1 MNMISRQMGI
11 RPLISRLIAGAGAT
25 VMLAAVQLG
34 NPAQAAMAHAGGRA
48 ANAGARLMSINVGM
62 AFITLIIFVVLLL
75 VLSRFAWRPLIEGLS
90 RRENAIRESVQAA
103 AAAQAQVEQ
112 TRKLLEEKIA
122 EVQRQASQQLQQA
135 KMDASKAAEA
145 IHQRA
150 EAEAR
155 AMKDQALRD
164 IEAAKLQALGELAR
178 RSADLSVELASRI
191 IEREINAADQRKFLD
206 ESLAQLTASVN

>member
-1 MNMISRQMGI
+1 MTMISRQMRS
-11 RPLISRLIAGAGAT
+11 RPLISRLVAGAGAT
-25 VMLAAVQLG
+25 VMLAAVQLS
-34 NPAQAAMAHAGGRA
+34 NPVQAAMAHAGGRA

-75 VLSRFAWRPLIEGLS
+75 VLSRFAWRPLIAGLG

-112 TRKLLEEKIA
+112 TRKQLEEKIA

-164 IEAAKLQALGELAR
+164 IEAAKQQALGDLAR
-178 RSADLSVELASRI
+178 RSADLSIELASRI
-191 IEREINAADQRKFLD
+191 IKREINAADQRKFLD